1 MAIQSFD
8 PDSLVDYAP
17 AYAGNRGSDNPCIV
31 SLKFVP
37 YSRVQHYARLIAARQ
52 RNAVDPVKMTE
63 VSQEI
68 QKKQFV
74 ESVDKISGYFIGDR
88 EVTGPDEFYETADT
102 DLVIEIIKAM
112 ESQQKLTEG
121 QRKN

>member
-1 MAIQSFD
+1 MAIESFD
-8 PDSLVDYAP
+8 PANLIDYVP
-17 AYAGNRGSDNPCIV
+17 AYAGNRGSDDPCVV

-37 YSRVQHYARLIAARQ
+37 YARVQHYARLIAARQ
-52 RNAVDPVKMTE
+52 RNAADPVKLTE

-74 ESVDKISGYFIGDR
+74 ESVDKVSGFFIEGR
-88 EVTGPDEFYETADT
+88 EVTEANEFYETADT
-102 DLVIEIIKAM
+102 ELIIEIIQAM